1 MRMKRE
7 CFTVLLIVTLLL
19 QDPFVS
25 RTNRLLKEMGLWR
38 EQDTIYSLS
47 EHVIETKS
55 GDFTDKFK
63 IQYFLNG
70 GANPQSNPLTLCKEN
85 LPVALA
91 VPVRDGYNF
100 AGWYTD
106 SGYRNKIT
114 EISQEN
120 MDNYT
125 LYAKWTKHIDGRYNV
140 QMYSYQNTMAK
151 GRRNK
156 KLKNCSYDFVE
167 EIKIPGMPTTR
178 ESDAAE
184 NRITDTSV
192 CPQGICLTKDYIL
205 VSAYTS
211 NRSETLGCVHVFDK
225 KNGEYLVTLG
235 MKKESHLGGLTFDGD
250 NIWVCHSDNSTLECI
265 PYDFV
270 KRIAAKKSKSVVDCT
285 SWFESFHVSNSP
297 SCITFYDG
305 KLWVATHTKIL
316 NSVMIAYKPTEKGLK
331 KVDTYRIPDK
341 VQGVAFDDKGRVY
354 LSTSYGRQNS
364 SYLKV
369 YDSLERMNKKPAHPM
384 VKVEMPP
391 CSEEIDMEDGRIYV
405 LFESASEKYFEG
417 TDGKGTS
424 VSPIDQILTLSKS
437 SIFQ

>member
-1 MRMKRE
+1 MRMKKE

-25 RTNRLLKEMGLWR
+25 RANQILSERNLQRG
-38 EQDTIYSLS
+38 QDVIYSLS
-47 EHVIETKS
+47 DHVIQKKS
-55 GDFTDKFK
+55 TGNPGEFQ
-63 IQYFLNG
+63 IQYYLNG
-70 GANPQSNPLTLCKEN
+70 GINPSANPLTLCEEN

-91 VPVRDGYNF
+91 APERAGYNF

-106 SGYRNKIT
+106 SGYRHKIA
-114 EISQEN
+114 EINQEN
-120 MDNYT
+120 VDDYT
-125 LYAKWTKHIDGRYNV
+125 LYAKWTKPIDGRYNV
-140 QMYSYQNTMAK
+140 QMYSYQNTVTH
-151 GRRNK
+151 GHNK
-156 KLKNCSYDFVE
+156 KLKNCSFDFVE
-167 EIKIPGMPTTR
+167 DIQIPGMPTTR
-178 ESDAAE
+178 EKDAAE

-192 CPQGICLTKDYIL
+192 CPQGICLTDDYFL
-205 VSAYTS
+205 VSAYTT
-211 NRSETLGCVHVFDK
+211 NHNGTLGCVHVFDRGS
-225 KNGEYLVTLG
+225 GEYLVTLG
-235 MKKESHLGGLTFDGD
+235 MKKESHLGGLTFDGE

-270 KRIAAKKSKSVVDCT
+270 RRIAAKKSRSVVDCT
-285 SWFESFHVSNSP
+285 AWFEAFHVSNSP

-305 KLWVATHTKIL
+305 KIWVATHTKIL

-331 KVDTYRIPDK
+331 QVEKYRIPDK

-369 YDSLERMNKKPAHPM
+369 YDSLERMNKKPGHPIA
-384 VKVEMPP
+384 KVEMPP
-391 CSEEIDMEDGRIYV
+391 CSEEIDMEDDVLYI

-424 VSPIDQILTLSKS
+424 VSPIDQILTLSKT